1 MSQSTFA
8 DLEYEGKKRKSRR
21 ERFLERMEG
30 LIPWEE
36 LEERIRPFYPKAGR
50 GRRPYELS
58 TMLRI
63 HCVQLFYNLSDPGM
77 EDMLYEVESVRRF
90 AGLRLSGPLPDET
103 TILNFRHLLEKHGLG
118 TGLFEEINRH
128 LESQGLRLQEGTIV
142 DASIIAAP
150 SSTKN
155 RSKERDPEMHQTKK
169 GNEWHFGMKV
179 HIGVDS
185 QTGVVH
191 SVSTTPANV
200 HDVTETPRL
209 LHGGETQVWGDAGYQ
224 GVHKRPENRGLEVEW
239 QVAMRPGKRRKLE
252 PGSDE
257 AVAEKRKASVRAK
270 VEHPFLYIKR
280 HFDYGKV
287 RYRGLAKE
295 HAAADDAAGVRQLDE
310 SRAALGGM
318 TLYRCAQIRTDRGEM
333 SRQGQN

>member
-8 DLEYEGKKRKSRR
+8 DLEYEGKKRKTRR
-21 ERFLERMEG
+21 EKFLERMEC
-30 LIPWEE
+30 LIPWED

-103 TILNFRHLLEKHGLG
+103 TILNFRHLLEEHGLG

-185 QTGVVH
+185 ETGVVH

-200 HDVTETPRL
+200 HDVTETSRL

-224 GVHKRPENRGLEVEW
+224 GVHKRPENRGLDVEW

-280 HFDYGKV
+280 HFGYGKV
-287 RYRGLAKE
+287 RYRGLAKNTQ
-295 HAAADDAAGVRQLDE
+295 RL
-310 SRAALGGM
+310 M
-318 TLYRCAQIRTDRGEM
+318 TLLGFANLMRAEQHLAA
-333 SRQGQN
+333 